1 MKINRL
7 LNGFLT
13 LSNCIRPIKQ
23 VNMVFGADAPG
34 SRFDNENRI
43 GPGFTSL
50 AIQVFMMDHKIY
62 KVTQLC
68 ISQ

>member
-1 MKINRL
+1 
-7 LNGFLT
+7 
-13 LSNCIRPIKQ
+13 
-23 VNMVFGADAPG
+23 MVFGADAPG

-50 AIQVFMMDHKIY
+50 AIQVFMMDTFY